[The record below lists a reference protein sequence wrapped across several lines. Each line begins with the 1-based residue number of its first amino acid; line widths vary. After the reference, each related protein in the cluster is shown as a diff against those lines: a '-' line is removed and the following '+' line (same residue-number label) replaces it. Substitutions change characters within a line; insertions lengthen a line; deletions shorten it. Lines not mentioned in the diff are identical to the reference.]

1 MFNDRACIGAVL
13 AVTTSA
19 LVATACASG
28 ARDEARA
35 PYVREN
41 LALLRSLPV
50 VPHAKLVRT
59 ASNAYREREQDDAPV
74 KGYGTTQ
81 VYNLPSG
88 THAASAIHFYRRALD
103 GRWTEVAG
111 SDEYVSLKRG
121 DAYLHILAGRRRLY
135 VEVDHDCYKGD
146 PSPHCFGA

>member
-1 MFNDRACIGAVL
+1 MFSDRTSVAAVL
-13 AVTTSA
+13 AATVSA
-19 LVATACASG
+19 LVATACGSG

-59 ASNAYREREQDDAPV
+59 ASNPYREREQDDAPV

-81 VYNLPSG
+81 VYNLRSG
-88 THAASAIHFYRRALD
+88 THAESAIDFYRRALD

-121 DAYLHILAGRRRLY
+121 DAYIHVLAGRGRLY
-135 VEVDHDCYKGD
+135 VEI
-146 PSPHCFGA
+146 